1 MNTDNLPLRRTE
13 AEITGAPVYFLTVH
27 LCVLLGLQQDRKVWL
42 ALKQAMHVAQVV
54 EE

>member
-13 AEITGAPVYFLTVH
+13 AEITGAPAYFLTVH
-27 LCVLLGLQQDRKVWL
+27 LCILLGLQDRKVWL
-42 ALKQAMHVAQVV
+42 ALKQAMHVAQMV